1 MDVVGKINHT
11 DGENGVTGESN
22 VEDALRLRLSH
33 EISEW
38 DEDAF

>member
-1 MDVVGKINHT
+1 MNVVGKINHT

-22 VEDALRLRLSH
+22 VEDALCLRLSH
-33 EISEW
+33 GISEW